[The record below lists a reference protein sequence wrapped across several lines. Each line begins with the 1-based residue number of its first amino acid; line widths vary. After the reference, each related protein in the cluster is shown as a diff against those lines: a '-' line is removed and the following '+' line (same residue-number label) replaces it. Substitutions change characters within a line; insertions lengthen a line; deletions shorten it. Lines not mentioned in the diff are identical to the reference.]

1 VKDWI
6 SGESRPP
13 IKEGLRSDEIGIIRE
28 GQAASGHDGVEIV
41 ECLEMLVGDGFPGE
55 RPETFGRLDL
65 RGMRGQDV
73 QFDAFGDLQV
83 SGDMPSGTI
92 NDEQHVLVGAGAD
105 LGGEGSKD
113 GAEQGG
119 VGCVGEEPD
128 NSTGGRPHEAVDIEP
143 LEAVMSTSDRA
154 AAPPRPDFAQ
164 NRFQTEPLFVK
175 GPDFN
180 RKRWLL
186 LPEFFYSG
194 AEFF

>member
-113 GAEQGG
+113 GAEHGG

-180 RKRWLL
+180 RKR
-186 LPEFFYSG
+186 
-194 AEFF
+194 